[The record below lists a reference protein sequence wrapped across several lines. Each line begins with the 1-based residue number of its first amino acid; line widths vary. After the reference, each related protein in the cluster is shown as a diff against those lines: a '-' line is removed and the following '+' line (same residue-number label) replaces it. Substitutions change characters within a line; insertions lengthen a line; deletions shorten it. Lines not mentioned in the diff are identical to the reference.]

1 MEPDGVA
8 GAKMMVRE
16 RRARAKKG
24 LWRLKVNDLQ
34 EESIYVLY
42 DSLQKSRRDSE
53 TQKVGGRGSLFDRRD
68 RPRRAGYDGMGT
80 PIPYVLSNRVG
91 HILPLLNTVD
101 TPLYDWYLG
110 ITSSW
115 RSAQARDTSLP
126 QYTNCSVGASQ
137 KIDEYSIARVFLYQP
152 QTPLLTI

>member
-80 PIPYVLSNRVG
+80 PIPYVLSNRVA
-91 HILPLLNTVD
+91 HILPLLNTLD
-101 TPLYDWYLG
+101 A
-110 ITSSW
+110 TSH
-115 RSAQARDTSLP
+115 D
-126 QYTNCSVGASQ
+126 CSPPINSTL
-137 KIDEYSIARVFLYQP
+137 R
-152 QTPLLTI
+152 